1 MTGLSE
7 GSIPTSV
14 DSTWSALA
22 YVFALGQNSGP
33 RTQSREPRTE
43 NPAAALQYFWATR
56 RAQKLSVWLSHA
68 ICTCRMN
75 NGAGGGARGICVD
88 YLSSEPHQDRK
99 EGPRPGFVLSRFH
112 CSQLLLLQRDA
123 RCKIR
128 FSFLFLV
135 FFVVV
140 GFARF
145 FLGYNQALAN
155 ICPERFINFN
165 ILIWLKQMNT

>member
-1 MTGLSE
+1 MWGVKCTLYVISRFYGWLLLGFSFKGAE
-7 GSIPTSV
+7 LMGRG
-14 DSTWSALA
+14 STWETAAPGTLDI
-22 YVFALGQNSGP
+22 GP
-33 RTQSREPRTE
+33 AFLEVTAG
-43 NPAAALQYFWATR
+43 NL
-56 RAQKLSVWLSHA
+56 LHA

-128 FSFLFLV
+128 FSFLFS
-135 FFVVV
+135 
-140 GFARF
+140 F
-145 FLGYNQALAN
+145 FL
-155 ICPERFINFN
+155 
-165 ILIWLKQMNT
+165 